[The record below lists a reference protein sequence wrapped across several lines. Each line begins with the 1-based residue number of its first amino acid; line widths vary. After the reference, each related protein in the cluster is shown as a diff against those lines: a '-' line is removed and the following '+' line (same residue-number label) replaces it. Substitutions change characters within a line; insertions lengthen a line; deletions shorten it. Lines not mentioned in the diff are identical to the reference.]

1 MPARRERRFIADPE
15 SMKRVVALLLAPVVF
30 QLALALVPPRAAR
43 SCRAAAVAEEEQL
56 PPRAERLGDQ
66 VDGALERIAVL
77 LQEDLAGARARLEQ
91 RPDGLRRRA
100 CWTRASAKY

>member
-43 SCRAAAVAEEEQL
+43 PAAL
-56 PPRAERLGDQ
+56 PPLPKRSSF
-66 VDGALERIAVL
+66 
-77 LQEDLAGARARLEQ
+77 
-91 RPDGLRRRA
+91 RPA
-100 CWTRASAKY
+100 PSASATRSTARSSASPFSSRKT